1 MSYKRVLGIRSFG
14 LALFVNVA
22 LAMDAQADAGMNVQ
36 LIRNATVKVTYGD
49 TTFLVDPMLGEPGSY
64 PGFQDTYR
72 SELRNPLT
80 PLPMPIEDILKG
92 VDAVILTHTH
102 LDHWDEA
109 AQKALPKDIP
119 LFVQD
124 EKDAEQLRSQGFTNV
139 RVLDGT
145 VEFGGVTLHKT
156 ECRHG
161 SEAMFADKVLGKAL
175 GSVMGIVFTAP
186 GKKTTY
192 LAADTVW
199 FDGVKKTIATYKPN
213 IIILNTGAAAMS
225 GEKFRND
232 PYIIMGKED
241 TLRASKAAP
250 NAKIVAVHM
259 DAINHMTV
267 DRKNVSEYAYEQG
280 IRDKVLIPFDGE
292 VLHF

>member
-1 MSYKRVLGIRSFG
+1 MNYKRALGMLAFG

-22 LAMDAQADAGMNVQ
+22 LAMDTQADAGMNVQ

-49 TTFLVDPMLGEPGSY
+49 TTFLVDPMLAEPETY

-80 PLPMPIEDILKG
+80 PLPMPIGDILKG

-124 EKDAEQLRSQGFTNV
+124 ETDAALLRSQGFQNV
-139 RVLDGT
+139 RILANT
-145 VEFGGVTLHKT
+145 TEFGGVTLSRTACK
-156 ECRHG
+156 HG
-161 SEAMFADKVLGKAL
+161 SDMMFADPTVGASLGN
-175 GSVMGIVFTAP
+175 VMGIVFKAP
-186 GKKTTY
+186 GEKTAY

-199 FDGVKKTIATYKPN
+199 FSGVDDAISAHQPD
-213 IIILNTGAAAMS
+213 IIILNTGGAALTI
-225 GEKFRND
+225 EKFKDN

-241 TLRASKAAP
+241 TLHASKAAP

-267 DRKNVSEYAYEQG
+267 DRKNVSEYAYEHG

>member
-1 MSYKRVLGIRSFG
+1 MNCKRILGMLVFG
-14 LALFVNVA
+14 LAIFVNTA
-22 LAMDAQADAGMNVQ
+22 LAGEQQPEATMSVQ

-49 TTFLVDPMLGEPGSY
+49 TTFLVDPMLAEPGAY
-64 PGFQDTYR
+64 PGFADTYR

-80 PLPMPIEDILKG
+80 PLPMPVEEILKG

-102 LDHWDEA
+102 LDHWDDA
-109 AQKALPKDIP
+109 AQKALPKDIS

-124 EKDAEQLRSQGFTNV
+124 ENDAALLQSQGFLNV
-139 RVLDGT
+139 RILSKAAEFHGVVLS
-145 VEFGGVTLHKT
+145 KT
-156 ECRHG
+156 ACKHG
-161 SEAMFADKVLGKAL
+161 SDAMFADPVVGQSLGN
-175 GSVMGIVFTAP
+175 VMGVVFKVP
-186 GKKTTY
+186 GEKTTY

-199 FDGVKKTIATYKPN
+199 FSGVEKAIAEHQPD
-213 IIILNTGAAAMS
+213 IIVLNTGAAALTA
-225 GEKFRND
+225 EKFKDD

-241 TLRASKAAP
+241 TFRASKAAP

-267 DRKNVSEYAYEQG
+267 DRKHMSEYAYEKG

>member
-1 MSYKRVLGIRSFG
+1 MSYKRVLGILSFG

-49 TTFLVDPMLGEPGSY
+49 TTFLVDPMLAEPGSY

-161 SEAMFADKVLGKAL
+161 SEAMFADKDL
-175 GSVMGIVFTAP
+175 S
-186 GKKTTY
+186 
-192 LAADTVW
+192 
-199 FDGVKKTIATYKPN
+199 DGFACDNITFSSANSINIGRLIPQVVYYFYAYIQMIKPN